1 MRKYIDKDYIYN
13 RDGGT
18 CVLCGRQLRRN
29 HFSVDH
35 YYPKSAGGTYDV
47 FNLVSACK
55 KCNQR
60 KKSMIPDDYE
70 AVTIKLFKEA
80 VKDKKVMLMNNKTY
94 CYSKLLELIEHVYGV
109 TIENGVVIFNS
120 VDRLFYVKQNKIVQV
135 RPL

>member
-13 RDGGT
+13 RDGGA

-29 HFSVDH
+29 NFSVDH
-35 YYPKSAGGTYDV
+35 YFPKSAGGTYDV

-60 KKSMIPDDYE
+60 KKSMIPVDYE
-70 AVTIKLFKEA
+70 AVAIKLFKEA
-80 VKDKKVMLMNNKTY
+80 VKDKKVMLTNNKIY
-94 CYSKLLELIEHVYGV
+94 CHSKLLELIEHVQGV
-109 TIENGVVIFNS
+109 TTDNGVVIFNS
-120 VDRLFYVKQNKIVQV
+120 AELIFYVRQNKIVQV